1 MSLKLVKT
9 KRRSIYDYDDRIK
22 RTFNLIE
29 KELSDNNIELI
40 HKYDRLMITEGHAK
54 ATRHKHLQTL
64 LNLSRFLKKDWIDAT
79 TDDIDKIVM
88 IIHDRYAD
96 ERGKETNSTYD
107 HKKVLKIFFRW
118 LKLGSRSFTEVGDP
132 HETKHI
138 KMKKVADKIS
148 REELI
153 TEDDLTRLLHVCGE
167 NQRDRAFIDC
177 QHEAGTRPGEI
188 LSLKIKHVKFDD
200 HGAVIHVDG
209 KTGAR
214 PVRLIR
220 SSPNLSQWINV
231 HPLREDKEAPL
242 WIDLGKRNYGNT
254 MTYAAALTMV
264 KRRCR
269 QAHISKRIYLNLFRH
284 SEATA
289 TANYLTEAQM
299 RKRHGWTPF
308 SKMPGRYV
316 HLVNADVDD
325 AIFKHYGIEKTE
337 QDKTVHLPKKCPIC
351 DMVNSPE
358 EKFCS
363 KCHHPLD
370 LKTALEKQEKDQLEK
385 DSQNKKMD
393 RIEKKLETLELVLSH
408 TNLTKAKVLV
418 KKGTKILLQDSE
430 GRIQPVSLNETI
442 YNVGEGKKPLQV
454 SFGLEKN

>member
-1 MSLKLVKT
+1 MSVKLAKFKT
-9 KRRSIYDYDDRIK
+9 RSIYDYDDRIK
-22 RTFNLIE
+22 RTLNLIE
-29 KELSDNNIELI
+29 TELSQNNAELI
-40 HKYDRLMITEGHAK
+40 KKYDRLMILESLAK

-64 LNLSRFLKKDWIDAT
+64 LNLSRFLAKDWIDAT
-79 TDDIDKIVM
+79 IDDVDNTVM

-96 ERGKETNSTYD
+96 DRGKETNTTYD

-118 LKLGSRSFTEVGDP
+118 LKLDSRSFTEVGDP
-132 HETKHI
+132 PQTKHI
-138 KMKKVADKIS
+138 KMKRVEDKIS

-153 TEDDLTRLLHVCGE
+153 TDDDLTRILHVCGE

-200 HGAVIHVDG
+200 NGAVIHVDG

-231 HPLREDKEAPL
+231 HPLRDDKEAPL
-242 WIDLGKRNYGNT
+242 WIDLGNRNYGNM
-254 MTYAAALTMV
+254 MTYSAALTMI
-264 KRRCR
+264 KRRCK
-269 QAHISKRIYLNLFRH
+269 QAHLTKRIYLNLFRH

-325 AIFKHYGIEKTE
+325 AILSHHGIKRKDEKAI
-337 QDKTVHLPKKCPIC
+337 KTPKKCPVCEIT
-351 DMVNSPE
+351 NSIDA
-358 EKFCS
+358 KLCS
-363 KCHHPLD
+363 KCGKPLSLEIAMEKEEQENEEKQSLLKRIEDLESKNKLYNELEPD
-370 LKTALEKQEKDQLEK
+370 LKQLALQVFEELFD
-385 DSQNKKMD
+385 KM
-393 RIEKKLETLELVLSH
+393 EF
-408 TNLTKAKVLV
+408 
-418 KKGTKILLQDSE
+418 TKIKQ
-430 GRIQPVSLNETI
+430 
-442 YNVGEGKKPLQV
+442 
-454 SFGLEKN
+454 KNSITS

>member
-1 MSLKLVKT
+1 LSLKLAKD
-9 KRRSIYDYDDRIK
+9 KKRSIYDYDDRIK

-29 KELSDNNIELI
+29 KELSQNNVELI
-40 HKYDRLMITEGHAK
+40 QKYDRLMILEGHAK

-64 LNLSRFLKKDWIDAT
+64 LNLSRFLAKDWIGAT
-79 TDDIDKIVM
+79 TDDIDKTVM
-88 IIHDRYAD
+88 AVHDRYAD
-96 ERGKETNSTYD
+96 ERGKETNITYD

-138 KMKKVADKIS
+138 KMKRVTDKIS

-153 TEDDLTRLLHVCGE
+153 TEDDLTRILHVCGE

-231 HPLREDKEAPL
+231 HPLRDNKEAPL
-242 WIDLGKRNYGNT
+242 WIDLGNRNYGNT
-254 MTYAAALTMV
+254 MTYSAALAMI
-264 KRRCR
+264 KRRCK
-269 QAHISKRIYLNLFRH
+269 QAQLTKRIYLNLFRH

-325 AIFKHYGIEKTE
+325 AVLSHYGIKKKDEKTI
-337 QDKTVHLPKKCPIC
+337 KTPKKCSIC
-351 DMVNSPE
+351 HILNTPE
-358 EKFCS
+358 STRCSQCS
-363 KCHHPLD
+363 KPLD
-370 LKTALEKQEKDQLEK
+370 LQTALEYEEKDQLMM
-385 DSQNKKMD
+385 N
-393 RIEKKLETLELVLSH
+393 ELKTENSSLRRDVEIAMFVDPEGWKSVK
-408 TNLTKAKVLV
+408 TKN
-418 KKGTKILLQDSE
+418 
-430 GRIQPVSLNETI
+430 LNELSKIERFEYVQNEELFAANKGMT
-442 YNVGEGKKPLQV
+442 L
-454 SFGLEKN
+454 S